1 VVSEAIDF
9 SGAGVRLSG
18 TLWLPD
24 HFVGHGLLLIGGSG
38 RSDRHNDGLFD
49 ALSEYLV
56 AQGVAVLA
64 YDKRGAGSSSGWW
77 ADAGVEAL
85 AADARCA
92 LDVLR
97 AHRCVAPAAV
107 GVFGHSEGG
116 WVAMRVGA
124 QEPTLAHVV
133 LNSCPAVSLP
143 SSPSRTAP
151 RCMSRRRSEQAVSNR
166 SRSSRTPITASEQT
180 PENSP
185 PAI

>member
-1 VVSEAIDF
+1 M
-9 SGAGVRLSG
+9 
-18 TLWLPD
+18 
-24 HFVGHGLLLIGGSG
+24 
-38 RSDRHNDGLFD
+38 
-49 ALSEYLV
+49 SEYLV

-64 YDKRGAGSSSGWW
+64 YDKRGGGSSSGWW

-133 LNSCPAVSLP
+133 LNSCPAVSLLEAEQFTLARSGLRP
-143 SSPSRTAP
+143 ADARAAGDLLRAIPASARGVGQLEEAQQLVESARNEPWFGMLEDGGLTLNREGWAQIRAWSSYL
-151 RCMSRRRSEQAVSNR
+151 NR
-166 SRSSRTPITASEQT
+166 LREWIASS
-180 PENSP
+180 
-185 PAI
+185 